1 MKDRKASLNLYSP
14 CDWKAVERHLTRM
27 AAKGWRLEYVGHA
40 CWHYRR
46 AAPAAVHY
54 AVTWLPG
61 LSAYAP
67 EPTVEEADL
76 SDLCAAAGWQKVCG
90 WGNMMIYANVQPD
103 PVPLITDERLRLQN
117 LHAAMKKGSL
127 PGMGVVFGVS
137 AALALLLWPVWA
149 VSYRTAPDVTVLL
162 AVCALGLPGIWLLNY
177 WGWYRTARRAVEENR
192 PCPVNRAAGW
202 LELAWLAA
210 ALCLAGRY
218 LYQEWFSDPRQFWYS
233 LCFMAGLIGLG
244 FLGDGVRRFLRENG
258 SSKAGNIAAALVAAL
273 VCAVALVFVLQL
285 LFPA

>member
-90 WGNMMIYANVQPD
+90 WGNMMIYANDQPD

-117 LHAAMKKGSL
+117 LH
-127 PGMGVVFGVS
+127 
-137 AALALLLWPVWA
+137 
-149 VSYRTAPDVTVLL
+149 
-162 AVCALGLPGIWLLNY
+162 
-177 WGWYRTARRAVEENR
+177 
-192 PCPVNRAAGW
+192 
-202 LELAWLAA
+202 
-210 ALCLAGRY
+210 
-218 LYQEWFSDPRQFWYS
+218 Q
-233 LCFMAGLIGLG
+233 
-244 FLGDGVRRFLRENG
+244 
-258 SSKAGNIAAALVAAL
+258 
-273 VCAVALVFVLQL
+273 
-285 LFPA
+285 

>member
-1 MKDRKASLNLYSP
+1 MKGPESKFEPVQPL
-14 CDWKAVERHLTRM
+14 
-27 AAKGWRLEYVGHA
+27 RLESGGTAPDPHGGQRLAAGVCGPCLLA
-40 CWHYRR
+40 LPPGGARR
-46 AAPAAVHY
+46 GALCGDLAARPVR
-54 AVTWLPG
+54 LR
-61 LSAYAP
+61 P

-76 SDLCAAAGWQKVCG
+76 SELCAAAGWQKVCG
-90 WGNMMIYANVQPD
+90 WGNMMIYANDQPD

-137 AALALLLWPVWA
+137 AALALLLWPIWA
-149 VSYRTAPDVTVLL
+149 VSYRTAPDVHGAAGRLRPGAAGHL
-162 AVCALGLPGIWLLNY
+162 AAQLLGLVSDRPAGREGKPPLPGQPGGGL
-177 WGWYRTARRAVEENR
+177 
-192 PCPVNRAAGW
+192 AG
-202 LELAWLAA
+202 AG
-210 ALCLAGRY
+210 LAGRRFVPGR
-218 LYQEWFSDPRQFWYS
+218 QIPVSGMVSDPRQFWYS

-273 VCAVALVFVLQL
+273 VCAVALVFALQL